1 METEGV
7 RKEDVEP
14 VSLGRFASG
23 APVVALGLVTPV
35 PVLLTADEVKVEVAV
50 VFLTVEAVVVPVVAV
65 VRLERGAFVAVIV
78 ALDAGLRGILLT
90 PVMLRA
96 VLGAAFS
103 YIGFVCNVC
112 E

>member
-7 RKEDVEP
+7 RKEDTEP
-14 VSLGRFASG
+14 ESLGRFASG

-35 PVLLTADEVKVEVAV
+35 PVLLTAEEVSVEVAV
-50 VFLTVEAVVVPVVAV
+50 VLLTVEVAVVPVVAV
-65 VRLERGAFVAVIV
+65 VRLERGAFVAVV
-78 ALDAGLRGILLT
+78 VVVLVAGLRGILLT

-103 YIGFVCNVC
+103 YI
-112 E
+112 